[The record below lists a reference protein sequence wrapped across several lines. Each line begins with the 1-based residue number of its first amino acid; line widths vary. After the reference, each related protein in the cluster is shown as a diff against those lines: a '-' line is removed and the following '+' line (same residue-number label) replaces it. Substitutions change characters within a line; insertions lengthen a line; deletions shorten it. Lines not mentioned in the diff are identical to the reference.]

1 MPIAAALPSP
11 LPITPLTFR
20 PRHRLTHA
28 REFQAVYAA
37 RCRKSAGPLTV
48 HAMPAARPEPRLGL
62 SVGRKVGKAHD
73 RVAVK
78 RAVREAFRHVQHE
91 LPAWEAG
98 DADARQTGRYD
109 IIVQV
114 RPHERLTAA
123 EYRRLLLELASACHE
138 VWAKRLAKSPS
149 DPLPNAHCPLP
160 PKRAAEGN
168 GQWARGNGPD
178 RPEGD
183 TP

>member
-1 MPIAAALPSP
+1 

-48 HAMPAARPEPRLGL
+48 HAMPAPRPDPRLGL

-78 RAVREAFRHVQHE
+78 RAIREAFRHVQHE
-91 LPAWEAG
+91 LPAWAVG
-98 DADARQTGRYD
+98 DAEATQTGRYD
-109 IIVQV
+109 MIVQV
-114 RPHERLTAA
+114 RPHEPLPAA
-123 EYRRLLLELASACHE
+123 EYQRLLLELAQACHE
-138 VWAKRLAKSPS
+138 VWARRLAKSPS
-149 DPLPNAHCPLP
+149 DRLPIAESRLP
-160 PKRAAEGN
+160 DPGGNRRSASGNREDRAEG
-168 GQWARGNGPD
+168 
-178 RPEGD
+178 E